1 MRFWSLFAS
10 SHHAHLIILIADVF
24 NWQARKLAEEGRLKE
39 AERLYVTVKEPD
51 MAIAMYKRA
60 KQYDNM
66 IRLVKQFHADLLQDT
81 YIHVAKE
88 IESEGKHK
96 QAEHYYIEGEC

>member
-1 MRFWSLFAS
+1 M
-10 SHHAHLIILIADVF
+10 
-24 NWQARKLAEEGRLKE
+24 
-39 AERLYVTVKEPD
+39 TVKEPD

-96 QAEHYYIEGEC
+96 QAEHYYIEGEYGLCTILRPIKKICAAIATFCPP